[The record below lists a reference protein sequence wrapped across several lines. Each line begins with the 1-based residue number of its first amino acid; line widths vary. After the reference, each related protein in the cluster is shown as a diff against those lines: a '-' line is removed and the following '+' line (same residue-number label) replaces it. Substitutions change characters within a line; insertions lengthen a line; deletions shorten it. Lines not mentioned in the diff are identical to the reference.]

1 MAPISLE
8 AFLSGQV
15 FKMPILEVFVHKII
29 DDTTYLIADNTRVAR
44 MTVKQNPKLGK
55 NISCNISVRIVNA
68 IVEDE
73 IVVLT
78 PSTHILQC
86 KPVQHKSPTM
96 EEEST
101 PEATF
106 DEIGHQPIG
115 SNIPSVAAKVTFLS
129 PKKKAKFSGQSRV
142 AGVRHKYIFCD

>member
-15 FKMPILEVFVHKII
+15 FKMPILEVFVHMII

-78 PSTHILQC
+78 PSTHILHASLC
-86 KPVQHKSPTM
+86 
-96 EEEST
+96 ST
-101 PEATF
+101 NPQPWRKNLLLRQPLMRLDISQLAATF
-106 DEIGHQPIG
+106 HLLQP
-115 SNIPSVAAKVTFLS
+115 
-129 PKKKAKFSGQSRV
+129 R
-142 AGVRHKYIFCD
+142 